1 MSRHRFSAQQLRD
14 MRLKAGYTQKE
25 LASKISVSRETIVAI
40 ENDDPKAVNA
50 LKVDLLTRWW
60 HACKTLIPNESR
72 TSFTSYLM
80 EFFGV
85 D

>member
-1 MSRHRFSAQQLRD
+1 MSRRRFSAQQLRD
-14 MRLKAGYTQKE
+14 MRLQAGYTQKE
-25 LASKISVSRETIVAI
+25 LAARIGVSRETVVAI
-40 ENDDPKAVNA
+40 ENDDPKTVNA

-72 TSFTSYLM
+72 SSFVSYLK